1 MIVMTAIRPRP
12 VHCVIEH
19 LHRDR
24 ALAEEVAAGRFTFA
38 GETRALGLEPDWLNA
53 DLPADE
59 EWRIDWV
66 KFYYGLD
73 LADAY
78 RATGE
83 RRFLGAFER
92 LVGSFILQVPPHA
105 DDTEVTARRIV
116 NWIYAWQRLP
126 EVMIGEDLY
135 ESLGAQVR
143 HVRANLSPERNHRT
157 LELYALLI
165 AALALP
171 DLEPGLL
178 ALAVEQLHE
187 NLLTDFGP
195 DGVHRERST
204 HYHLIA
210 LRSFV
215 GARENCRRFGVTLPA
230 GFDERLARACEFAR
244 DCRRPDGTIPALSDS
259 DSGDYTELLALAG
272 RLLDRDDLLAGGAA
286 DFPDGGYFVQRARDR
301 YLIFDCGPL
310 GDGGHGHYDALSVEA
325 CAGDRPLVMDPGR
338 YTYAEGNPNWRHWFR
353 GTAAHNTVTV
363 DGADQ
368 TPYARSRSSLPSAR
382 ATFVGRT
389 REDGLDVL
397 TGEVRSPVYEA
408 VHRRRVILVDGAY
421 WIVEDRLRGERSHRY
436 DLRWHLPPEAQG
448 MTRALPLGAVAP
460 GVAIAILGARSVA
473 LEPGWISPRYGEREP
488 APVVSAVATGTHAT
502 FVTLLAPRTPGV
514 PAPSLIRGR
523 DRLLVG
529 RDEIVLGERVS
540 RRSAG

>member
-1 MIVMTAIRPRP
+1 MSAMTTAARPRP
-12 VHCVIEH
+12 VYCVIEH

-24 ALAEEVAAGRFTFA
+24 ALAEAVAAGRFTFA
-38 GETRALGLEPDWLNA
+38 GETRELGLEPDWLNA
-53 DLPADE
+53 ELPADE
-59 EWRIDWV
+59 EGRIDWV

-83 RRFLGAFER
+83 RRFLDAFER

-105 DDTEVTARRIV
+105 DDSEVTARRIV

-126 EVMIGEDLY
+126 EVMIGEDLF

-165 AALALP
+165 AALALL

-178 ALAVEQLHE
+178 EFAVAALHE
-187 NLLTDFGP
+187 SLLTAFAP

-204 HYHLIA
+204 HYHVIA

-215 GARENCRRFGVTLPA
+215 GARENCRRFGVALPA

-272 RLLDRDDLLAGGAA
+272 RLLDRDDLLASRAA
-286 DFPDGGYFVQRARDR
+286 DFPAGGYFVQRERDR
-301 YLIFDCGPL
+301 FLIFDCGPL

-325 CAGDRPLVMDPGR
+325 WAGERPLVMDAGR
-338 YTYAEGNPNWRHWFR
+338 YTYAEGDPNWRHWFG
-353 GTAAHNTVTV
+353 GTGAHNTVCV

-368 TPYARSRSSLPSAR
+368 TPYARSRSSLPSAQ
-382 ATFVGRT
+382 AAFLGREL
-389 REDGLDVL
+389 RDGLDIL
-397 TGEVRSPVYEA
+397 CGEVRSPVYEA
-408 VHRRRVILVDGAY
+408 VH
-421 WIVEDRLRGERSHRY
+421 
-436 DLRWHLPPEAQG
+436 
-448 MTRALPLGAVAP
+448 
-460 GVAIAILGARSVA
+460 
-473 LEPGWISPRYGEREP
+473 
-488 APVVSAVATGTHAT
+488 
-502 FVTLLAPRTPGV
+502 
-514 PAPSLIRGR
+514 
-523 DRLLVG
+523 
-529 RDEIVLGERVS
+529 
-540 RRSAG
+540 